1 MMLRRTRQIAIVMA
15 VGILATIGSA
25 QAACTLSLGWESYE
39 PFQFKDAAGAV
50 TGLDVEIF
58 QEVAKTIG
66 CTVTTKEIPWK
77 RLVDDLEAGRM
88 DAAMGLQSTPE
99 REAIGAFSPAYR
111 RDDMVL
117 VVRKGE
123 LAKVGDKGLGSL
135 PGRAFRLGTSSGY
148 EYGELFDSLKK
159 DPAFA
164 KQIDEAP
171 STELN
176 LRKLVGKRI
185 DGLIENGFV
194 VTAMARKEG
203 VADSVEAHPV
213 PVLSADALF
222 MFSRKSVDPKTVAAF
237 TESLNSLKANG
248 RIDAII
254 AKYLK

>member
-1 MMLRRTRQIAIVMA
+1 MMSRRTRQIAIMLAAGIMA
-15 VGILATIGSA
+15 TVGTA

-39 PFQFKDAAGAV
+39 PFQFKDGADAV

-66 CTVTTKEIPWK
+66 CAVTTKEIPWK
-77 RLVDDLEAGRM
+77 RLAGDLETGKM

-123 LAKVGDKGLGSL
+123 LSKVGDNGLASL
-135 PGRAFRLGTSSGY
+135 PGRAFRLGTAAGY
-148 EYGELFDSLKK
+148 EYGDLFDSLKK

-164 KQIDEAP
+164 KQIDESA

-194 VTAMARKEG
+194 VVAMARKEG
-203 VADSVEAHPV
+203 VADAVEAHPV

-237 TESLNSLKANG
+237 ADGLNSLKASG